1 MKDYEIDFEFMIPD
15 GGTVVLPADD
25 AEHAMDVVGP
35 DYVKSIFPE
44 ATEIEISAVREVTH
58 AV

>member
-25 AEHAMDVVGP
+25 LEHADQVGV
-35 DYVKSIFPE
+35 DYVKDIFPE
-44 ATEIEISAVREVTH
+44 ATKIKISGVREVTH
-58 AV
+58 GV